1 MKNIGV
7 SVYEKIKK
15 ASRASGVETSVM
27 LRRYVQERLLHRI
40 SVSKYAE
47 DFCLKG
53 GILLSAYND
62 GDLLRPTE
70 DIDLNGFAGDGDVQK
85 LEAVLREI
93 LSDELPKDD
102 GVSFDLSSMRVLKD
116 RTGIVPGGKV
126 SINAMLYTAKVPLKV
141 DVGFGNV
148 ITPDAKLME
157 IPTLLANDVPRPII
171 KSYPLETVIAEK
183 LHAMVQFGFENTRVK
198 DFFDILMLS
207 RLREFD
213 GQILVDAIRKTFSHQ
228 DRVLPEEIACLS
240 QEYARRGSGK
250 WEDLVDTTGIDPIG
264 FPEAM
269 DEIREF
275 LMPLIDAAREVG
287 PVPDTWQNGNGWK
300 QHPIFEII

>member
-15 ASRASGVETSVM
+15 ASRAGGVETSVM
-27 LRRYVQERLLHRI
+27 LRRYVQERLLYRI
-40 SVSKYAE
+40 AVSRFSE

-93 LSDELPKDD
+93 LSGDLTVED
-102 GVSFDLSSMRVLKD
+102 GVTFDLSSMRVLKD

-126 SINAMLYTAKVPLKV
+126 SINAMLHTAKVPLKV

-148 ITPDAKLME
+148 ITPDARPME
-157 IPTLLANDVPRPII
+157 IPTLLASDVPRPII

-207 RLREFD
+207 RLREFE
-213 GQILVDAIRKTFSHQ
+213 GQLIVDAIKKTFAHQ
-228 DRVLPEEIACLS
+228 DRVLPDEIACLS
-240 QEYARRGSGK
+240 QEYARRGAGK
-250 WEDLVDTTGIDPIG
+250 WEDLVETTGIDPIG

-269 DEIREF
+269 TEIMEF
-275 LMPLIDAAREVG
+275 LAPLVDAARDSNPSPE
-287 PVPDTWQNGNGWK
+287 TWQPGTGWSV
-300 QHPIFEII
+300 QPQPILS